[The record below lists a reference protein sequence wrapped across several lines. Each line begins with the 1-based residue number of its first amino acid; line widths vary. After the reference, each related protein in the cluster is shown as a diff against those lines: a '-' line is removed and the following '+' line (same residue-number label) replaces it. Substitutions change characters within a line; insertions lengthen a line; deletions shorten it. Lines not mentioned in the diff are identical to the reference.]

1 MAHPFNKIAGS
12 VAEEIHAYDEQGCI
26 NNTRY
31 QNPFPQFMLLDK
43 PVCLEISLYAYNH
56 FFQQDRWVLGLQ
68 S

>member
-1 MAHPFNKIAGS
+1 M
-12 VAEEIHAYDEQGCI
+12 AEEIHAYDEQGCI
-26 NNTRY
+26 NNTRD